1 MRLVLGKA
9 KGHDLPT
16 LTLLVEPKYFCGADK
31 QETTPEQKSQSQT
44 LGNLTIRTRSVEEI
58 FKFLGQMA
66 RTELGIGILEPDPLK
81 IPHKEGGPY
90 FHLFRIRQDVPT
102 GEDISVF
109 YAGRPYTISIDP
121 SGYYD
126 GSSRVVQLLTA
137 LLALQSSA
145 KNLPAPNVIS
155 VISP

>member
-90 FHLFRIRQDVPT
+90 FHLFRIRQDV
-102 GEDISVF
+102 